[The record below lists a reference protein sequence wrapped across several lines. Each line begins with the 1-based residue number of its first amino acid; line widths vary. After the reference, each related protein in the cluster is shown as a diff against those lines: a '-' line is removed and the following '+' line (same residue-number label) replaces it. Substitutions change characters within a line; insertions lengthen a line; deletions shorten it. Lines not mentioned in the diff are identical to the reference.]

1 MCSRRRVPLA
11 YRHALQFRD
20 RIHVH
25 FVAHR
30 PLAFKLLH
38 VANACVAGGHT
49 LQPNVLLHLLSP
61 RGLLS
66 RRHPWYVDHRG
77 GPRNHATDQK
87 LPGARIS
94 TQHESM
100 PGSPRIT
107 RHESRAGPKQRGA
120 EDFLRVPHRIHPS
133 ACFRPNVFFCVEGR
147 VRIEVH
153 FEDVGLQ
160 LNSHARQ
167 AAVIRMALPATKR
180 PA

>member
-1 MCSRRRVPLA
+1 MPLA

-87 LPGARIS
+87 LPGAHIS

-107 RHESRAGPKQRGA
+107 RHEARVTGGA
-120 EDFLRVPHRIHPS
+120 QTTRRRTLLRVPHRIHPS
-133 ACFRPNVFFCVEGR
+133 PCFRPNVFFCVEGR